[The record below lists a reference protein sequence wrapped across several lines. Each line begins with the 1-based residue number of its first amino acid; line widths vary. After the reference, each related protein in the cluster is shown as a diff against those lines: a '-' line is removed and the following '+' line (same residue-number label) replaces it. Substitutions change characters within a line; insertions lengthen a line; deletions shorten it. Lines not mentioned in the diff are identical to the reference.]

1 MAQVDF
7 LNYFSIIIW
16 FNFLFLFFY
25 LLNYTYIIPLIYN
38 NMSIRVKRLQ
48 NFIINSKSKYGI
60 IFLLIGKNIDRFF
73 NSFDFFKINLSI
85 YNLYSN
91 FLVYKI
97 VSC

>member
-1 MAQVDF
+1 
-7 LNYFSIIIW
+7 
-16 FNFLFLFFY
+16 
-25 LLNYTYIIPLIYN
+25 
-38 NMSIRVKRLQ
+38 MSIRVKRLQ